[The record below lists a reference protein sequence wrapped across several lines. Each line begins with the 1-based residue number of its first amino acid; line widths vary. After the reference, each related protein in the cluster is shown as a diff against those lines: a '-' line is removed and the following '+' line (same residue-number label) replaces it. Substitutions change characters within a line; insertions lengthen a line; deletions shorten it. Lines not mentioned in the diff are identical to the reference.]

1 MSVMFSF
8 LMDLH
13 LIYMYFIFGSEVRR
27 LIWSCPGSRSNGPT
41 WLGGS
46 RHWSRGRRKKFWV
59 ICQRY
64 ALANNSEFLRL
75 PLLQCLLPPNQ
86 VGPLLLDPGQLQIS
100 RLTPLQK
107 MKYIQIKC
115 KIHQKRK
122 HYNTHSLRAPFFF
135 LRAYGPLPNA
145 LPGELWTC
153 PLQLVGVAR
162 GKMKNRTRTSATKNE
177 RNKGCNPHGLYM
189 SMPVR
194 ERRLWLLSC
203 MTSKTLMKL
212 QNIIANQDGYQ
223 LENMMA
229 FSGKAGECDVSSRTN
244 ATHSHCP
251 RNTNPEQLHRWW
263 NMVARYSWH
272 LHITE
277 EWPQRNVQFK
287 NIITQ
292 VVCYNYASGLL

>member
-41 WLGGS
+41 WFGGS

-64 ALANNSEFLRL
+64 ALANNSEFLCL

-122 HYNTHSLRAPFFF
+122 HYNTHSLRAPFFSYVHTVHYPMHC
-135 LRAYGPLPNA
+135 LGNSEHVPSSWWVW
-145 LPGELWTC
+145 PGASWRIELVLAPRKMRGTKDAIHMACTC
-153 PLQLVGVAR
+153 PCLYE
-162 GKMKNRTRTSATKNE
+162 KD
-177 RNKGCNPHGLYM
+177 GCDFSHGW
-189 SMPVR
+189 PA
-194 ERRLWLLSC
+194 
-203 MTSKTLMKL
+203 KL
-212 QNIIANQDGYQ
+212 
-223 LENMMA
+223 
-229 FSGKAGECDVSSRTN
+229 
-244 ATHSHCP
+244 
-251 RNTNPEQLHRWW
+251 WW
-263 NMVARYSWH
+263 NCR
-272 LHITE
+272 T
-277 EWPQRNVQFK
+277 
-287 NIITQ
+287 
-292 VVCYNYASGLL
+292 LLQTKMAIS